1 MRFIR
6 KKAGRIMLSVVAV
19 AGFTF
24 MRNHK
29 STETY
34 TSAQESASA
43 KLSDVLKD
51 ATSWHS
57 NTGTYIGAP
66 VANGTRM
73 AAGDANFGVSA
84 LVKWRGGEAC
94 AIGGDLGKGLQIV
107 IADNNDPCTS
117 QGVSDLQS
125 FICKR
130 EGIQDRCPQD

>member
-1 MRFIR
+1 MR
-6 KKAGRIMLSVVAV
+6 KKVGRIMLSAVAI

-66 VANGTRM
+66 VADGTQM
-73 AAGDANFGVSA
+73 ADGDKNFGVSA

-107 IADNNDPCTS
+107 IANNNDPCTS
-117 QGVSDLQS
+117 QGISDLQS
-125 FICKR
+125 FICKT
-130 EGIQDRCPQD
+130 EGIQDRCPQG